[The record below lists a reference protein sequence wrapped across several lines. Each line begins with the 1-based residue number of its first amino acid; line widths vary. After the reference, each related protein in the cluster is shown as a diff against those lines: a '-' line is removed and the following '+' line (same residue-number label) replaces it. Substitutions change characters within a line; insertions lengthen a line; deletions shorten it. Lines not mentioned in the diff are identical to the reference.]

1 MSTPDVRALEA
12 WFDDNGLPYL
22 VAGRAHDLEAWL
34 GNRRIVAFL
43 VVLLGVS
50 VAAGVTVA
58 QLSDAGSVGT
68 LVGTTLFAA
77 VAAFYAGG
85 LLRMAVVLRWA
96 VRRTLGSLGLLVP
109 LATRALPL
117 LLLFITFLFVNTEV
131 WQVGSSLPRP
141 SLWAIVLLFAG
152 LATVFLL
159 VRLPDEVRAVAAET
173 HGERLVEACAGTPA
187 EALARRTADDVG
199 DAEAPALPRLARV
212 NLVLVLL
219 FSQALQVLLLTV
231 AVLVFLLCF
240 GSLAIGDGVV
250 ESWLGRRPVPLTL
263 FGHVQVPLVSN
274 DLFQVG
280 LFLAAFSG
288 LYFTVYAVTDSTY
301 REQFFSAVARELAR
315 AVAVNTVYQ
324 AALRR

>member
-1 MSTPDVRALEA
+1 MTLPEVRALEA

-43 VVLLGVS
+43 VVLLAVS
-50 VAAGVTVA
+50 VAAGVGVA
-58 QLSDAGSVGT
+58 ELSESGSIGT
-68 LVGTTLFAA
+68 LVGCVLFAA

-85 LLRMAVVLRWA
+85 LLRMTVVLRWA
-96 VRRTLGSLGLLVP
+96 VRRSLGSLGLLVP

-117 LLLFITFLFVNTEV
+117 LLLFITFLFINTEV

-173 HGERLVEACAGTPA
+173 RGERLVEACAGTPA
-187 EALARRTADDVG
+187 EGMVRAVLDEAG
-199 DAEAPALPRLARV
+199 DTEAPELPRLARV

-219 FSQALQVLLLTV
+219 FSQAVQVLLLTV

-240 GSLAIGDGVV
+240 GSLAIRDEVIV
-250 ESWLGRRPVPLTL
+250 SWLSRDPAPLTL
-263 FGHVQVPLVSN
+263 FGGLQVPFVSN
-274 DLFQVG
+274 DLFQVS
-280 LFLAAFSG
+280 LFLASFAG

-315 AVAVNTVYQ
+315 AVAVSTVYQ